1 MNDERT
7 PPPSSLPGNPPPE
20 DPRPAREAA
29 RTGSPGG
36 SMRER
41 RSQDGTT
48 MPGGS
53 GGAFVAPARVGRER
67 DRSGQS
73 VSWPVSSP
81 SQTPSRSSVRS
92 SSSSASALED
102 DTISLVDLAENL
114 SDHRWAFL
122 LVALLC
128 TLGSIGYALL
138 ATPIYTVDAL
148 VQVEDKKG
156 SGLGALASVA
166 QALDVSSSPVEG
178 EIEILRSRTNVSQAV
193 ETLQLYTDVRVV
205 NRFPLIG
212 EWLSR
217 RLETDADGLAIAP
230 ALPLVNPERWAWGGE
245 ELVISE
251 FQVPE
256 QQLGEPHRLTI
267 ETGGRWTLR
276 NDDDVVV
283 LQGAETAHPDTD
295 NGYTLQ
301 IASLTARPGT
311 VFELK
316 RYSPGERVAKIR
328 EDLVVAET
336 KRQSG
341 VMRIEYPGANAG
353 AAARLVNAIADAYV
367 YQNMQRR
374 SEEAERSLHFLE
386 GQLPEL
392 RKQLDDAENALNR
405 YRNEHRT
412 IDIPGEINALLTQ
425 SVALEKDRLELELRS
440 KEAEARYEPAHPVSR
455 ALRDQLASIAAQK
468 NQLTQRIESLP
479 LVQQDYLRLAR
490 DVEVNTQLYVNLLNN
505 AQQLRVARAGTIG
518 NVSIVDRAVV
528 PQRPGK
534 PRRALVVAVG
544 VLAGLAGGFLLAQML
559 AALQKRVRD
568 PRELEDLSGIHVSAT
583 VPIATEQEQADRHRS
598 RHGEAVV
605 PYLLAKSKPTSAT
618 VEALR
623 TLRLNLQLSLAETRG
638 ARTILLTSAV
648 PGQGKTFVASNL
660 AWLIASA
667 GPRVLLIDADLRRS
681 SVGRYFAVGESGGLS
696 EILTSGL
703 DPTRFVKKTAAPTL
717 SVLPAGTAP
726 DNPGE
731 LFTDERLAPVF
742 EWAAKQYDIVI
753 VDAPPVLSISDTVVL
768 GGFADVTAF
777 VVRHKRVSQ
786 GDVADAVQQY
796 QLTGAQIE
804 GFVFNGFMPSRVRYG
819 YGERYGYGYGG
830 RYGYYQRKA

>member
-1 MNDERT
+1 M
-7 PPPSSLPGNPPPE
+7 S
-20 DPRPAREAA
+20 AA
-29 RTGSPGG
+29 
-36 SMRER
+36 
-41 RSQDGTT
+41 
-48 MPGGS
+48 
-53 GGAFVAPARVGRER
+53 
-67 DRSGQS
+67 
-73 VSWPVSSP
+73 
-81 SQTPSRSSVRS
+81 
-92 SSSSASALED
+92 ALDD

-114 SDHRWAFL
+114 TDHRWAFL

-138 ATPIYTVDAL
+138 ATPVYTVDAL

-156 SGLGALASVA
+156 SGLGALSSVA

-178 EIEILRSRTNVSQAV
+178 EIEILRSRTNVSQAIA
-193 ETLQLYTDVRVV
+193 TLQLYTDVRVA
-205 NRFPLIG
+205 NRFPLVG

-217 RLETDADGLAIAP
+217 RLETGADGLTVAP
-230 ALPLVNPERWAWGGE
+230 ALPLVDAGRWAWGGE
-245 ELVISE
+245 ELVVAE
-251 FQVPE
+251 FQLPTAA
-256 QQLGEPHRLTI
+256 LGKPHWLTI
-267 ETGGRWTLR
+267 GDGGHWTLR
-276 NDDDVVV
+276 DDDDVIV
-283 LQGAETAHPDTD
+283 LQGSDTTQAVTKD
-295 NGYTLQ
+295 GYTLQ
-301 IASLTARPGT
+301 IASVTAHAGT

-316 RYSPGERVAKIR
+316 RYSPEARVEQVRKN
-328 EDLVVAET
+328 LVVAET

-341 VMRIEYPGANAG
+341 VMRVEYPGADAG
-353 AAARLVNAIADAYV
+353 TAARLVNAIADAYV

-374 SEEAERSLHFLE
+374 SEEAERSLRFLE
-386 GQLPEL
+386 GQLPQL
-392 RKQLDDAENALNR
+392 RKQLDTAENALNR

-412 IDIPGEINALLTQ
+412 IDIPGEINVLLTQ
-425 SVALEKDRLELELRS
+425 SIALEKDRLELELRS

-455 ALRDQLASIAAQK
+455 ALRDQLASVAAQK
-468 NQLTQRIESLP
+468 KQLMQRVESLP

-490 DVEVNTQLYVNLLNN
+490 DVEVNNQLYVNLLNN

-518 NVSIVDRAVV
+518 NVSIVDRAVI
-528 PQRPGK
+528 PQRPSK

-544 VLAGLAGGFLLAQML
+544 ILAGLAGGFLLAQML

-568 PRELEDLSGIHVSAT
+568 PRELEDLSGIHISAT
-583 VPIATEQEQADRHRS
+583 VPTSAEQMQFDRQRS
-598 RHGEAVV
+598 RHAGRQGDAVV
-605 PYLLAKSKPTSAT
+605 PYLLAKSKPTAAAI
-618 VEALR
+618 EALR

-638 ARTILLTSAV
+638 ARTILLTSAF

-681 SVGRYFAVGESGGLS
+681 SVGRYYAVGEAGGLG
-696 EILTSGL
+696 EILASGL
-703 DPTRFVKKTAAPTL
+703 DPARFIRKTAAATL
-717 SVLPAGTAP
+717 HVLPAGAFP

-742 EWAAKQYDIVI
+742 EWAAEHFDIVI
-753 VDAPPVLSISDTVVL
+753 VDAPPILSISDTVVL

-804 GFVFNGFMPSRVRYG
+804 GFVFNDFVPSRVRYG
-819 YGERYGYGYGG
+819 YGGRYGYGYGYGG